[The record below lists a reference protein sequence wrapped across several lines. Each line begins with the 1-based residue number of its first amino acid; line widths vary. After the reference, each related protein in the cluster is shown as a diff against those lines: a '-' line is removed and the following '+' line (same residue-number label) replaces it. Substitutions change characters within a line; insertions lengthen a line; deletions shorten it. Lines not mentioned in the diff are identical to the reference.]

1 MFLRLFKIVLKL
13 FTIMS
18 GEELKQYIKHSG
30 LTMSDIAREMGTTP
44 QNIQA
49 RLTRKSIKTDFW
61 LKVKEIIDR
70 CCPPLPAEMEAAVIG
85 SNVNGSNSSN
95 VSQSIGGGDALAR
108 ENEVLRQ
115 QNAFLQEQVKTLL
128 AIVKEKN

>member
-1 MFLRLFKIVLKL
+1 
-13 FTIMS
+13 MS
-18 GEELKQYIKHSG
+18 GEDLRQYIRHSG
-30 LTMSDIAREMGTTP
+30 MSVSDIAKEMGTSP
-44 QNIQA
+44 QNLSA
-49 RLTRKSIKTDFW
+49 RFNRKSIKTDFW
-61 LKVKEIIDR
+61 LKVKEIIDK

-95 VSQSIGGGDALAR
+95 VSQSIVNDDALVR

-128 AIVKEKN
+128 AIVGQKN

>member
-1 MFLRLFKIVLKL
+1 
-13 FTIMS
+13 MS
-18 GEELKQYIKHSG
+18 GEDLKNYIKQRGLPLSRVADELGTSPQNLNGKLKAKSLKQ
-30 LTMSDIAREMGTTP
+30 
-44 QNIQA
+44 
-49 RLTRKSIKTDFW
+49 DFIS
-61 LKVKEIIDR
+61 KIREIIDR

>member
-1 MFLRLFKIVLKL
+1 
-13 FTIMS
+13 MS

-44 QNIQA
+44 QNIQS

-70 CCPPLPAEMEAAVIG
+70 CCPPLPAEMEKAVIG

-95 VSQSIGGGDALAR
+95 VSQTIGCGDDALAR
-108 ENEVLRQ
+108 ENDLLRE
-115 QNAFLQEQVKTLL
+115 QNAFLQEQIKTLL
-128 AIVKEKN
+128 SIVGSGKK

>member
-1 MFLRLFKIVLKL
+1 
-13 FTIMS
+13 
-18 GEELKQYIKHSG
+18 
-30 LTMSDIAREMGTTP
+30 MSDIAREMGTTP

-128 AIVKEKN
+128 TIVKEKN

>member
-1 MFLRLFKIVLKL
+1 
-13 FTIMS
+13 MS
-18 GEELKQYIKHSG
+18 GEELRQYIKRSG
-30 LTMSDIAREMGTTP
+30 LSVSDIAREMGTTP
-44 QNIQA
+44 QNING
-49 RLTRKSIKTDFW
+49 RFTRKSIKTDFW
-61 LKVKEIIDR
+61 LKVKEIIDK

-95 VSQSIGGGDALAR
+95 VSQSIVNDDALVR

-128 AIVKEKN
+128 AIVGQKN